1 MIECLRRGGPR
12 RTELLL
18 SLKAPLVAAMA
29 YLWLGETPSGMDVL
43 GVGVTLCGICLAVL
57 FGGNKHSESDVTTGS
72 MAVIVLLGIAATGF
86 QGFGFLIMK
95 PAMVAGTE
103 PLAASAIRLLG
114 AAFLVS
120 IVALWPSKMFR
131 GQSDLTPK
139 LLGRTILPGFI
150 GYGVSS
156 SLLLY
161 AFANF
166 DAGVAAVL
174 GSLSP
179 VLVLPILWLK
189 EGIMP
194 RGQATDRVRIIPA
207 MVKVQLVLAVLTT
220 LLFVLALANLVTVGT
235 LIVFECL
242 IGITVSAHQPLRMAL
257 VPALVPKILM
267 PRAIALDSMV
277 FNLTRMIGPALAGL
291 LIVMVGISPV
301 LLLGAIGNLV
311 LALVIWSLRNDVAK
325 RATSSG
331 SFLTQLRDGWAVIC
345 DSRPVTTAFLLTGVF
360 GFGGRAAVDLF
371 PLFAATSFG
380 READGAGLLLS
391 AAGLGA
397 VCAAAFMALQKELPK
412 HIAEY
417 LGVAGFAA
425 LWLMSQTDN
434 WLLGLACAATLGCAA
449 SIVGVANQ
457 SKIQLS
463 IPDGFHGRIMG
474 L

>member
-1 MIECLRRGGPR
+1 MQR
-12 RTELLL
+12 
-18 SLKAPLVAAMA
+18 VAV
-29 YLWLGETPSGMDVL
+29 LWLAWELSESTFWSSVVL
-43 GVGVTLCGICLAVL
+43 AAQLVPTVIVGPL
-57 FGGNKHSESDVTTGS
+57 FG
-72 MAVIVLLGIAATGF
+72 AVA
-86 QGFGFLIMK
+86 
-95 PAMVAGTE
+95 
-103 PLAASAIRLLG
+103 
-114 AAFLVS
+114 
-120 IVALWPSKMFR
+120 
-131 GQSDLTPK
+131 
-139 LLGRTILPGFI
+139 
-150 GYGVSS
+150 
-156 SLLLY
+156 
-161 AFANF
+161 
-166 DAGVAAVL
+166 
-174 GSLSP
+174 
-179 VLVLPILWLK
+179 
-189 EGIMP
+189 
-194 RGQATDRVRIIPA
+194 DRVRIIPT

-220 LLFVLALANLVTVGT
+220 LLFVLALANFVTVGA
-235 LIVFECL
+235 LIIFECL

-291 LIVMVGISPV
+291 LIVMVGIPPV

-311 LALVIWSLRNDVAK
+311 LALVIWSLRKDVAK
-325 RATSSG
+325 RTTSSG
-331 SFLTQLRDGWAVIC
+331 SFLSQLRDGWAVIC

-371 PLFAATSFG
+371 PLFAATAFG

-397 VCAAAFMALQKELPK
+397 VSAAAFMALQKELPK

-425 LWLMSQTDN
+425 LWLMSQTEN

-457 SKIQLS
+457 SKIQLT

-474 L
+474 LWVMVGLGSTALGTIAYGVISDLTNLREASALISVIGILSIGAILLRSEE